1 MDEREAKLWMS
12 LVRERMETKIIKDKT
27 AEMRSMI
34 KFYEEGIEEYLVA
47 CRMLEAENKWYT
59 REVARSEAAV
69 EWYTKEVAS
78 DEAEVEW
85 YTREVARAKAENKR
99 LRAKLDGSRRTSPPP
114 PPPPPRAGGGGGR
127 RRRQAGRGA
136 GAS

>member
-27 AEMRSMI
+27 AEMRAMI

-69 EWYTKEVAS
+69 EWYTREVARS
-78 DEAEVEW
+78 EAAVEW
-85 YTREVARAKAENKR
+85 YTKEVARAKAENKR

-114 PPPPPRAGGGGGR
+114 PPPPPPPRAGGRGRKKTGGKRGGG
-127 RRRQAGRGA
+127 
-136 GAS
+136 